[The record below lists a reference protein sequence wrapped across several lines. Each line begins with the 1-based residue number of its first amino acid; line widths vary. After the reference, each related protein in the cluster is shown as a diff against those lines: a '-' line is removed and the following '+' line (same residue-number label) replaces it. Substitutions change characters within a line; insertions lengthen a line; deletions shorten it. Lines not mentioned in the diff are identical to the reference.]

1 MAAPKEIDFLAL
13 DDDAI
18 EQIAPPPRRSAGV
31 TDEDHED
38 DAAFIAAAAQ
48 KHNVK
53 AGTQV
58 AKQAHK
64 SKAKVASGIVSGGGS
79 FQSMGLHPSLLRSL
93 LLRGFTTP
101 TPIQRRAIPA
111 IMAQPPQDVVGMART
126 GSGKTLSYIV
136 PLLHRLNGRHSTSFG
151 IKSLIL
157 CPSRELA
164 FQILKVGKD
173 LARGW
178 RSDGDAHTDAIR
190 WSVIV
195 GGEGLDEQFAMMT
208 ANPDVVIGTPGR
220 LLHLVV
226 EMNLDLKSVEYVV
239 FDEADRLF
247 EMGFADQM
255 EELLRRLPSTRQ
267 TLLFSATLPKSLVEF
282 ARAGLEANP
291 KLIRLDADS
300 KISPD
305 LRMAFFSI
313 KPLDKDAALLLLLRD
328 VIQVPT
334 GSQTMDA
341 DASKKR
347 KRAHAVDQLKPYQTI
362 IFCATK
368 HHVEYL
374 LLVLTTMGYACSHIY
389 SSLDQ
394 AARSIQMNQFRSGQ
408 TSLLIVTDLAARGI
422 DLPVLEHVINY
433 DFPPQPRIF
442 VHLSLIHI

>member
-305 LRMAFFSI
+305 LRMAFF
-313 KPLDKDAALLLLLRD
+313 
-328 VIQVPT
+328 
-334 GSQTMDA
+334 
-341 DASKKR
+341 
-347 KRAHAVDQLKPYQTI
+347 
-362 IFCATK
+362 
-368 HHVEYL
+368 
-374 LLVLTTMGYACSHIY
+374 
-389 SSLDQ
+389 
-394 AARSIQMNQFRSGQ
+394 
-408 TSLLIVTDLAARGI
+408 
-422 DLPVLEHVINY
+422 
-433 DFPPQPRIF
+433 
-442 VHLSLIHI
+442 LSLIHI

>member
-195 GGEGLDEQFAMMT
+195 GGEGL
-208 ANPDVVIGTPGR
+208 
-220 LLHLVV
+220 
-226 EMNLDLKSVEYVV
+226 
-239 FDEADRLF
+239 
-247 EMGFADQM
+247 
-255 EELLRRLPSTRQ
+255 
-267 TLLFSATLPKSLVEF
+267 
-282 ARAGLEANP
+282 
-291 KLIRLDADS
+291 
-300 KISPD
+300 
-305 LRMAFFSI
+305 
-313 KPLDKDAALLLLLRD
+313 
-328 VIQVPT
+328 
-334 GSQTMDA
+334 
-341 DASKKR
+341 
-347 KRAHAVDQLKPYQTI
+347 
-362 IFCATK
+362 
-368 HHVEYL
+368 
-374 LLVLTTMGYACSHIY
+374 
-389 SSLDQ
+389 
-394 AARSIQMNQFRSGQ
+394 
-408 TSLLIVTDLAARGI
+408 
-422 DLPVLEHVINY
+422 
-433 DFPPQPRIF
+433 
-442 VHLSLIHI
+442 SLIHISEPTRPY